1 MGVFVGM
8 RMVMRVRVIMRLGR
22 SMVVLRVRRVIVSM
36 VMVMRHRIVMMMPTH
51 AVLHR
56 KFPVFAAI
64 AGHA

>member
-1 MGVFVGM
+1 MGMVV
-8 RMVMRVRVIMRLGR
+8 VMRVRVIMRLGH
-22 SMVVLRVRRVIVSM
+22 SMVVLRVGCVIVSV
-36 VMVMRHRIVMMMPTH
+36 VMVMRHCIVMMVPTH